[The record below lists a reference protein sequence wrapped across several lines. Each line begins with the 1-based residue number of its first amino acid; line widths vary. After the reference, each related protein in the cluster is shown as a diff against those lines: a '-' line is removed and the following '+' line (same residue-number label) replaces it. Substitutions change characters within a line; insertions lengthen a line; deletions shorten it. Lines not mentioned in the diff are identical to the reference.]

1 VTKELGKA
9 RALTGILAAQS
20 AEMRAKGAAL
30 IQQADR
36 LLCES
41 WNERMWS
48 DGEPIDPSP
57 TIDQAINGGFPCWK
71 SSVHGARRRTTSIWQ
86 LLSTR
91 RPPSCTILQAVCAAA
106 SAPRTGGV
114 RRRPCSN
121 LIGSCFT
128 PEWRSR
134 LRSQQESLTL
144 AYSNHERTPKVQ
156 TATAYLETLN
166 PEQRRA
172 VEHGPA
178 GGLASPPLLVIA
190 GAGSGKTNT
199 LAHRVAHLIVQGADP
214 RRILLMT
221 FSRRAASEM
230 TKRVERI
237 ARKVLGD
244 NAGIMTD
251 ALTWA
256 GTYHGIGARL
266 LREYAEQIGLDPAFT
281 IHDREDSADLM
292 NLVRHEK
299 GFSKTESRFPTKGA
313 CLSIYSRCVN
323 AEMPIEQVIG
333 TSYPW
338 CAGWAAELKELFAA
352 YVEAKQKQNV
362 LDYDDLLLYWA
373 QMVGDAGFADDIGG
387 RFDHVLVDEY
397 QDTNR
402 LQSSILLALK
412 PGGRGLTV
420 VGDDA
425 QSIYSFRAATVRN
438 ILDFPNQFSPP
449 ANIITLDRNYRST
462 QTILAA
468 ANGVIS
474 LSKERFTKNLWTERT
489 SGAKPQLVTVRDE
502 ADQARFIV
510 ERILENRESG
520 TLLKEQAVLFRTSS
534 HSGPLEIELT
544 RRNIPFVKFGGLKFL
559 DAAHIK
565 DMLALLRFVE
575 NPRDRVAGFRLLHL
589 LPGIGSATAQRVLD
603 HMAEAA
609 DPITALAG
617 IPTPPRTGDDWKGF
631 VETLGNLRYSEWPVD
646 LERARLWYEPHLD
659 RIHEDAE
666 TRRADLLQL
675 EQIAS
680 GYPSRERFLTELT
693 LDPPDATSDQAGVP
707 LLDEDYLILSTIH
720 SAKGQEWK
728 SVYLLNVVDGCM
740 PSDLGAG
747 TSAEIEEERR
757 LLYVAMTRAKDD
769 LHLVVP
775 QRFFVHG
782 QHAQGDRHLYASR
795 TRFIPEK
802 LLGLFERTAW
812 PFVPAGTGAR
822 TAGPGPRVDIGARM
836 RGMWR

>member
-1 VTKELGKA
+1 
-9 RALTGILAAQS
+9 
-20 AEMRAKGAAL
+20 M
-30 IQQADR
+30 
-36 LLCES
+36 
-41 WNERMWS
+41 
-48 DGEPIDPSP
+48 P
-57 TIDQAINGGFPCWK
+57 
-71 SSVHGARRRTTSIWQ
+71 
-86 LLSTR
+86 
-91 RPPSCTILQAVCAAA
+91 AAA
-106 SAPRTGGV
+106 
-114 RRRPCSN
+114 
-121 LIGSCFT
+121 
-128 PEWRSR
+128 
-134 LRSQQESLTL
+134 
-144 AYSNHERTPKVQ
+144 
-156 TATAYLETLN
+156 YLDSLN

-172 VEHGPA
+172 VEHGAA
-178 GGLASPPLLVIA
+178 GPVPFAPLLVIA

-199 LAHRVAHLIVQGADP
+199 LAHRVAHLIVEGADP

-251 ALTWA
+251 ALAWA
-256 GTYHGIGARL
+256 GTFHGIGARL
-266 LREYAEQIGLDPAFT
+266 LREHADQIGLDAGFT
-281 IHDREDSADLM
+281 IHDHEDSADLM
-292 NLVRHEK
+292 NLIRHER
-299 GFSKTESRFPTKGA
+299 GFSKTEKRFPTKGT
-313 CLSIYSRCVN
+313 CLAIYSRCVN
-323 AEMPIEQVIG
+323 AETAIEQVLG
-333 TSYPW
+333 TSFPW
-338 CAGWAAELKELFAA
+338 CAGWASELKELFAA
-352 YVEAKQKQNV
+352 YVEAKQRQNV

-373 QMVGDAGFADDIGG
+373 QTMSDQALADDIGG

-412 PGGRGLTV
+412 PGGHGLTV

-438 ILDFPNQFSPP
+438 ILDFPSQFSPP
-449 ANIITLDRNYRST
+449 ADIITLDRNYRST
-462 QTILAA
+462 KTILAA
-468 ANGVIS
+468 ANGVID
-474 LSKERFTKNLWTERT
+474 LAKERFTKNLWTERT
-489 SGAKPQLVTVRDE
+489 SGAKPRLVTVRDE
-502 ADQARFIV
+502 ADQARCIV
-510 ERILENRESG
+510 ETILENRESG
-520 TLLKEQAVLFRTSS
+520 TLLKQQAVLFRTSS

-575 NPRDRVAGFRLLHL
+575 NPRDRVAGFRLMHL
-589 LPGIGSATAQRVLD
+589 IPGVGPTSAQRVLD
-603 HMAEAA
+603 HMADAP
-609 DPITALAG
+609 DPIAALAQALA
-617 IPTPPRTGDDWKGF
+617 PPRAGEDWKHF
-631 VETLGNLRYSEWPVD
+631 VGVLENLRQSNWPAD

-666 TRRADLLQL
+666 TRRADLIQL
-675 EQIAS
+675 EQIAG

-728 SVYLLNVVDGCM
+728 SVYVLNVVDGCM

-747 TSAEIEEERR
+747 TSAELEEERR

-775 QRFFVHG
+775 QRFFTHG
-782 QHAQGDRHLYASR
+782 QHAQGDRHVYASR
-795 TRFIPEK
+795 TRFIPDR
-802 LLGLFERTAW
+802 LLSLFERTVW
-812 PFVPAGTGAR
+812 PRAVAGAAARAAR
-822 TAGPGPRVDIGARM
+822 TGPRIDVGARM